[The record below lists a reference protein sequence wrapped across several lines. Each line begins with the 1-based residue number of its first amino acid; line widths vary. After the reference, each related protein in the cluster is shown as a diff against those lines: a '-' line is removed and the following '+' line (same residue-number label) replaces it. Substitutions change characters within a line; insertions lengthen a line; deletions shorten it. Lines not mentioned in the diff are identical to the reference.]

1 VRRSHRRH
9 SGALL
14 LAPRPQRRRL
24 RLGGLR
30 PHRQDRLIELL
41 RVSKRGT
48 PRKDVLIELPTRAVA
63 DEIAQ
68 AAKARE
74 QMQQALEAQPQV
86 HAHILAMIQKM
97 SEGGDGFSG
106 GQFVVTLG
114 SAVSP

>member
-1 VRRSHRRH
+1 
-9 SGALL
+9 
-14 LAPRPQRRRL
+14 
-24 RLGGLR
+24 
-30 PHRQDRLIELL
+30 
-41 RVSKRGT
+41 
-48 PRKDVLIELPTRAVA
+48 VA